1 MIRERLSKR
10 EAAVQNGFRLR
21 GLGEVSR
28 VEALSDGV
36 IAFAITLLV
45 VSLEVPRTFD
55 ELLVTMRGF
64 LAFAITFAMLFHVWI
79 VQYKF
84 FRRYGLNDN
93 FTIWMTA
100 LLLFVVLFYV
110 YPLKFVWTFI
120 VNALLGLGTT
130 VETSAGRVEP
140 VVRGEQVPTML
151 AVYGLGFAAVFAIFS
166 LLYLHAHRKRRALE
180 LSELE
185 SFDTISSFQENA
197 LMSLIGALSAAIA
210 LTRSPRYMTFSG
222 MSYWLIAPVLFV
234 HGSLR
239 GRRRKRL
246 EQGLARDSGSPLD
259 AAADIDSMEGG
270 PAPPPSRT

>member
-1 MIRERLSKR
+1 MIRETLSKR
-10 EAAVQNGFRLR
+10 ESETQNGFRLR

-64 LAFAITFAMLFHVWI
+64 LAFAITFAMLFHVWL

-110 YPLKFVWTFI
+110 YPLKFVWTLI
-120 VNALLGLGTT
+120 VNAFLGVGTT
-130 VETSAGRVEP
+130 VQGANGQVEP

-151 AVYGLGFAAVFAIFS
+151 IVYGLGFAAVFAIFAM
-166 LLYLHAHRKRRALE
+166 LYLHAYRTREALE

-185 SFDTISSFQENA
+185 SFDTRMWFQENA
-197 LMSLIGALSAAIA
+197 LMSLVGVVSVAIA
-210 LTRSPRYMTFSG
+210 LTRSQRYMFFSG
-222 MSYWLIAPVLFV
+222 MSYWLIAPVLFI
-234 HGSLR
+234 HGFAM
-239 GRRRKRL
+239 GRRRRRL
-246 EQGLARDSGSPLD
+246 EARLAGAGGESVGLN
-259 AAADIDSMEGG
+259 E
-270 PAPPPSRT
+270 PAS

>member
-1 MIRERLSKR
+1 VIRRTLSKH
-10 EAAVQNGFRLR
+10 EAEVQNGFRLR

-64 LAFAITFAMLFHVWI
+64 LAFAITFAMLFHVWVI
-79 VQYKF
+79 QYKF

-100 LLLFVVLFYV
+100 VLLFVVLFYV
-110 YPLKFVWTFI
+110 YPLKFVWTLI
-120 VNALLGLGTT
+120 VNAFLGLGTT
-130 VETSAGRVEP
+130 VQGANGQAEP

-151 AVYGLGFAAVFAIFS
+151 LVYGLGFAAVFGIFA
-166 LLYLHAHRKRRALE
+166 LLYLHAYRRRGSLG

-185 SFDTISSFQENA
+185 SFYTRAWSQENA
-197 LMSLIGALSAAIA
+197 LVSLIGIFSVAIA
-210 LTRSPRYMTFSG
+210 LTRNPRYMFLSG
-222 MSYWLIAPVLFV
+222 MSYWLIAPVLFI
-234 HGSLR
+234 HGFAM

-246 EQGLARDSGSPLD
+246 EARLAGAGGEGVGLN
-259 AAADIDSMEGG
+259 E
-270 PAPPPSRT
+270 PAS

>member
-1 MIRERLSKR
+1 MIREALIKK
-10 EAAVQNGFRLR
+10 EPAARDGFRLR

-64 LAFAITFAMLFHVWI
+64 LAFAITFAMLFHVWT

-151 AVYGLGFAAVFAIFS
+151 AVYGVGFAAVFAIFA
-166 LLYLHAHRKRRALE
+166 LLYLHAYRRRGALE
-180 LSELE
+180 LNELE
-185 SFDTISSFQENA
+185 AYDTVSSFQENA
-197 LMSLIGALSAAIA
+197 LMSLIGAASVSIA
-210 LTRSPRYMTFSG
+210 LTRNARYMTLAG

-234 HGSLR
+234 HGHLR
-239 GRRRKRL
+239 GRRRRRL
-246 EQGLARDSGSPLD
+246 EQKIAHEDASPLRVT
-259 AAADIDSMEGG
+259 AD
-270 PAPPPSRT
+270 T

>member
-1 MIRERLSKR
+1 MLREALSKR
-10 EAAVQNGFRLR
+10 EPAERDGFRLR
-21 GLGEVSR
+21 GRGEVSR

-64 LAFAITFAMLFHVWI
+64 LAFAITFAMLFHVWT
-79 VQYKF
+79 VQYRF

-130 VETSAGRVEP
+130 VETAAGRAEP
-140 VVRGEQVPTML
+140 VVRAEQVPTML
-151 AVYGLGFAAVFAIFS
+151 AVYGVGFAAVFAIFA
-166 LLYLHAHRKRRALE
+166 LLYLHAYRRRAALE
-180 LSELE
+180 LNELE
-185 SFDTISSFQENA
+185 RFDTVSSFQENA
-197 LMSLIGALSAAIA
+197 LMSLIGLASVSLA
-210 LTRSPRYMTFSG
+210 LTRSPRLVTFSG
-222 MSYWLIAPVLFV
+222 LSYWLIGPVLFV
-234 HGSLR
+234 HGYAR
-239 GRRRKRL
+239 GRRRRRI
-246 EQGLARDSGSPLD
+246 EQALAREDASGLR
-259 AAADIDSMEGG
+259 AAAES
-270 PAPPPSRT
+270 

>member
-1 MIRERLSKR
+1 MLRESLSKR

-64 LAFAITFAMLFHVWI
+64 LAFAITFAMLFHVWL

-93 FTIWMTA
+93 FVIWMTA

-110 YPLKFVWTFI
+110 YPLKFVWTLI

-130 VETSAGRVEP
+130 VQTSAGRVEP
-140 VVRGEQVPTML
+140 VVRAEQIPTML
-151 AVYGLGFAAVFAIFS
+151 AVYGVGFAAVFSIFS
-166 LLYLHAHRKRRALE
+166 LLYLHAHRKRAVLG
-180 LSELE
+180 LNELE
-185 SFDTISSFQENA
+185 RHDTVSSFQENG
-197 LMSLIGALSAAIA
+197 LMALIGLVSVAIA
-210 LTRSPRYMTFSG
+210 LTRNPRLMSLSG
-222 MSYWLIAPVLFV
+222 MSYWLIGPVLFV

-239 GRRRKRL
+239 GRRRRRL
-246 EQGLARDSGSPLD
+246 AERLAPEDASPL
-259 AAADIDSMEGG
+259 EV
-270 PAPPPSRT
+270 